1 MTIQQ
6 QRIAET
12 AIALRQAPTFGQ
24 LQDEV
29 SQVTGVATNE
39 VKETIIVLVQECILK
54 QCATPTHKFNA
65 SLQLGI
71 TWAWYTKGACWLQ

>member
-12 AIALRQAPTFGQ
+12 VIDLGQAPTYGQ

-39 VKETIIVLVQECILK
+39 VREAIDFLVRECIIK
-54 QCATPTHKFNA
+54 KCATPTDKFNA
-65 SLQLGI
+65 TLQLGI
-71 TWAWYTKGACWLQ
+71 TRAWYKEGACWLQ